1 LKKSDIASAIE
12 MALDNFFLIQKNS
25 SNVVGLYGIVVQE
38 VERILIKK
46 VMQLTDRNKKKTAKI
61 LGISR
66 NTLDSKIKNLNIYDE
81 QNF

>member
-1 LKKSDIASAIE
+1 